1 MCGKPHVSLVICF
14 FNSINGIFDKLMD
27 PVFIIDQCN
36 YLFSVVNSFSELFKK
51 FLFQGHVDK
60 YLRYIIFQEV
70 YS

>member
-1 MCGKPHVSLVICF
+1 
-14 FNSINGIFDKLMD
+14 MD